1 MPTEQHIKIK
11 EEASPHAAP
20 TAAANSLGAEI
31 IEANSRL
38 LESTKISM
46 AFAAEILKATQDAK
60 QKSQEAWD
68 EANAKHEAA
77 SKAAEAAIEKYEE
90 ARKIAEAY
98 RKEVSAAIKM
108 RDETQKKLD
117 EAKTILEADDKA
129 VRAASK
135 NDLAAR
141 ASNEDAKRRCDDA
154 AKRHEVMDP
163 IADDEDDGENGLKP
177 SANENI
183 KTDSDAADTKPS
195 GKSSATC
202 QRKTGSNKK
211 AKHDNYVYIP
221 DEINVEGCGMPEVNG
236 KYTRCGDFEYF
247 KAGKWNL
254 FEGNFVL
261 KRHGSRYW
269 CISIVDQ
276 RSSKYFHSFEPL
288 V

>member
-1 MPTEQHIKIK
+1 
-11 EEASPHAAP
+11 
-20 TAAANSLGAEI
+20 
-31 IEANSRL
+31 
-38 LESTKISM
+38 
-46 AFAAEILKATQDAK
+46 
-60 QKSQEAWD
+60 
-68 EANAKHEAA
+68 
-77 SKAAEAAIEKYEE
+77 
-90 ARKIAEAY
+90 
-98 RKEVSAAIKM
+98 
-108 RDETQKKLD
+108 
-117 EAKTILEADDKA
+117 
-129 VRAASK
+129 
-135 NDLAAR
+135 
-141 ASNEDAKRRCDDA
+141 
-154 AKRHEVMDP
+154 MDP